1 MHPVHPPSALTLHEL
16 ALAPAGRTVL
26 AGLSGRFL
34 PGSATAVLGPNGI
47 GKSTLLA
54 ALAGRLP
61 PSAGRIERPAHGR
74 LAELTQADA
83 VDRRFPIAV
92 RGYVATGLWSRLG
105 AWRGMGAAERRA
117 LEAVLAQF
125 DLVALADVP
134 LAELSAGQWQRARL
148 ARVWLQDADLLL
160 LDEPYTALDQA
171 SAERLDELLRQAL
184 AQGRTVV
191 AVLHERHQLPALFD
205 QALLLQ
211 PGPHGDG
218 PDSGASRCA
227 SWGPVRARSPQVA
240 PWLSPLLSPL
250 PFAA

>member
-1 MHPVHPPSALTLHEL
+1 MHPVLPPAAWTLHEL

-34 PGSATAVLGPNGI
+34 PGTATAVLGPNGI

-61 PSAGRIERPAHGR
+61 ASAGQIERPAGRR

-83 VDRRFPIAV
+83 VDRRFPIAT
-92 RGYVATGLWSRLG
+92 RGYVATGLWPRLG
-105 AWRGMGAAERRA
+105 AWRGMGAAERHA
-117 LEAVLAQF
+117 LDSVLAQF
-125 DLVALADVP
+125 DLVALADVA

-171 SAERLDELLRQAL
+171 SSERLDERLRQAL

-205 QALLLQ
+205 EVLLLQ
-211 PGPHGDG
+211 PGPDG
-218 PDSGASRCA
+218 GASRCG

-240 PWLSPLLSPL
+240 PL
-250 PFAA
+250 PSAWPPAWQTAA